1 MNNDLITYFCDRVF
15 SELIH
20 GVIDHNSTV
29 HATEDKVEYY
39 YVARVLK
46 ESNVVII
53 PYEEF
58 KKYDSLVDMYDMI
71 LTKINTTLFQQQETT
86 KEDID
91 RFIELF
97 V

>member
-1 MNNDLITYFCDRVF
+1 MNNDLITYFCNRVF

-29 HATEDKVEYY
+29 HASEDKLEYY
-39 YVARVLK
+39 YIARVIK
-46 ESNVVII
+46 ETNVVII

-58 KKYDSLVDMYDMI
+58 KKYNSLVDMYDMI
-71 LTKINTTLFQQQETT
+71 LTKVNTTLLHQQDIT

-91 RFIELF
+91 TFIEKFL
-97 V
+97 